1 MNKLLYLAIGI
12 PLQNNLSKYNRH
24 DIPAESINQNS
35 RLLSNPYYLEGKVAF
50 LENKHECPYQP
61 GPEKGMWLAG
71 VAEMREELRVLR
83 ESLSMQARDTRDGW
97 RVPAIAR
104 HNSLQ

>member
-1 MNKLLYLAIGI
+1 MKRQG
-12 PLQNNLSKYNRH
+12 NNMQHKV
-24 DIPAESINQNS
+24 
-35 RLLSNPYYLEGKVAF
+35 LSNPAYLEGKVAF

-83 ESLSMQARDTRDGW
+83 ETLQLQARNQR
-97 RVPAIAR
+97 
-104 HNSLQ
+104 

>member
-1 MNKLLYLAIGI
+1 MTLTITGLADVG
-12 PLQNNLSKYNRH
+12 QFAKNVYVQ
-24 DIPAESINQNS
+24 AENQKATTS
-35 RLLSNPYYLEGKVAF
+35 FSGGKMQHKALSNKYYLEGKVAY

-83 ESLSMQARDTRDGW
+83 ESLQLQAR
-97 RVPAIAR
+97 A
-104 HNSLQ
+104 

>member
-1 MNKLLYLAIGI
+1 MQHKAMSNK
-12 PLQNNLSKYNRH
+12 
-24 DIPAESINQNS
+24 
-35 RLLSNPYYLEGKVAF
+35 YYLEGKVAY

-83 ESLSMQARDTRDGW
+83 ENLQLQARAQWDGCGILPESW
-97 RVPAIAR
+97 
-104 HNSLQ
+104 SYLLQ